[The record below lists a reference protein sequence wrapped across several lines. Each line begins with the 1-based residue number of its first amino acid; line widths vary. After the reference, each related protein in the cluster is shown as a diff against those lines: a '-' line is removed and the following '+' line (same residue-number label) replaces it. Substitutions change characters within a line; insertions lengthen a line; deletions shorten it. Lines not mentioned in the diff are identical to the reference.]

1 MKKILAML
9 FAAAAC
15 FAASSSMANP
25 FHTRFVCVP
34 ANAADEGQAEFR
46 IRDQGQCTENET
58 YMEVRSGGDGSTL
71 LLPAKDSLTPE
82 EQKDLERYR
91 KFYGGENPPGT
102 PE

>member
-1 MKKILAML
+1 MKKIAAVLL
-9 FAAAAC
+9 AAAAC
-15 FAASSSMANP
+15 LAAQPLQANP

-34 ANAADEGQAEFR
+34 VDAADESFAEFH

-91 KFYGGENPPGT
+91 RFFGGDKPAATKE
-102 PE
+102 

>member
-1 MKKILAML
+1 MKKILTLL
-9 FAAAAC
+9 FSITVFC
-15 FAASSSMANP
+15 STSSSSANP

-34 ANAADEGQAEFR
+34 ANAADESQGEFR
-46 IRDQGQCTENET
+46 MRDQGQCTENEI

-91 KFYGGENPPGT
+91 QFFGGEKTKETPP
-102 PE
+102 